1 MSDRVLKVALYSIG
15 STLLLLI
22 ITIPLIAMLWISGIQ
37 YHSRWNILLFI
48 AMITIFDL
56 LAEYIGRMAVDGFAS
71 LFSWPSKKRLLFRY
85 ILDFFMTLLI
95 THFVDE
101 YFKGVSLST
110 GGEIIFAILIL
121 LFTAV
126 LEMNTNDE
134 KEA

>member
-1 MSDRVLKVALYSIG
+1 MSERVLKIALYSIG
-15 STLLLLI
+15 SALLLLI

-37 YHSRWNILLFI
+37 YHSRWNILFFI
-48 AMITIFDL
+48 AMITILDL
-56 LAEYIGRMAVDGFAS
+56 LAEYIGKMAVDGFAT
-71 LFSWPSKKRLLFRY
+71 LFAWTDKKRLLFRY

-101 YFKGVSLST
+101 WFKGISLST

-126 LEMNTNDE
+126 LEMNTKDE

>member
-1 MSDRVLKVALYSIG
+1 MSERVLKVALYSIG
-15 STLLLLI
+15 SALLLLI

-37 YHSRWNILLFI
+37 YHSRWNILFFI
-48 AMITIFDL
+48 AMITILDL
-56 LAEYIGRMAVDGFAS
+56 LAEYIGKMAVEGFS
-71 LFSWPSKKRLLFRY
+71 TLFSWTGKKRLLFRY

-101 YFKGVSLST
+101 WFKGISLST

-126 LEMNTNDE
+126 LEMNTKDE